1 MNLDVFEENGILV
14 HFFIYAILVMGFVV
28 WAISTHQIA
37 SPMSMEALFGVTLLE
52 VLILS
57 DLSEWTFVRLIT
69 NKEVDSN

>member
-14 HFFIYAILVMGFVV
+14 HFFTYAILITVFVV

-37 SPMSMEALFGVTLLE
+37 SPMSMYTLLWVTGFE
-52 VLILS
+52 AFILA